1 MLTNKERTLAP
12 NRTNN
17 RSQEIFGSAPTHPN
31 VKQQQKKKKKK
42 RAPCR
47 VMLRRG
53 ASWPRRTEWRHPESA
68 ATSPRIRNSELGVW
82 VYCIAYCPVNKR
94 CVCRP
99 DRAHIETSCHITSV
113 HTLSCRDNDMSIA
126 LYTPHPL
133 QSSSSH
139 SIYIYIYIH
148 ITCIGVSSGKYDD
161 CK

>member
-53 ASWPRRTEWRHPESA
+53 RPDPAVQSDDTPNPQRLLREFG
-68 ATSPRIRNSELGVW
+68 IRNW
-82 VYCIAYCPVNKR
+82 VCGCTAL
-94 CVCRP
+94 
-99 DRAHIETSCHITSV
+99 HIKTSCHITSV

-139 SIYIYIYIH
+139 SIYIYTYIYIH
-148 ITCIGVSSGKYDD
+148 ITCICVSYGKYDD